1 MMTLLNAIG
10 IAAAIALI
18 AGGIGWLARPPR
30 RESDPYIEEFD
41 NYKSEDDG
49 A

>member
-1 MMTLLNAIG
+1 MVRLNAIG

-18 AGGIGWLARPPR
+18 AGGIGWLARPTR
-30 RESDPYIEEFD
+30 QERDPYIEQFD
-41 NYKSEDDG
+41 HYKSGDDG